1 MDWPT
6 PTSARIQLSS
16 FLDKLQCAVLPDEK
30 RLAMTEN
37 DVQAQIAR
45 GSERR
50 DSRWPPP
57 RGHRPSQRLSPLPRG
72 SAELERS
79 VYFSRRFA
87 TVQNCSLLTV
97 VSYGISLVI

>member
-37 DVQAQIAR
+37 DVQA
-45 GSERR
+45 
-50 DSRWPPP
+50 
-57 RGHRPSQRLSPLPRG
+57 RL
-72 SAELERS
+72 LE
-79 VYFSRRFA
+79 VPKEG
-87 TVQNCSLLTV
+87 TVGSLLPE
-97 VSYGISLVI
+97 VIDRPNG